1 MRGKPAKKRVLLGD
15 PVFKSKIVNRMI
27 NVVMLDGKKS
37 VAESV
42 VYGAIDRLN
51 EDRKEGLR
59 MFETAVKN
67 VMPQQ
72 EVRSKR
78 VGGATYQVPIPLK
91 HERSEA
97 LALRW
102 LITAARN
109 KKGKPMEEKLYEEL
123 NNAYQSM
130 GDAIKK
136 RDDTHRMADANR
148 AFAHFARR

>member
-136 RDDTHRMADANR
+136 RDDTHRMA
-148 AFAHFARR
+148 HFARR

>member
-27 NVVMLDGKKS
+27 NIVMLSGKKS
-37 VAESV
+37 TAESV

-78 VGGATYQVPIPLK
+78 VGGATYQVPMPLK

>member
-27 NVVMLDGKKS
+27 NVVMLSGKKS
-37 VAESV
+37 IAESV

-59 MFETAVKN
+59 MFETAVRN

-78 VGGATYQVPIPLK
+78 VGGATYQVPMPLK

-109 KKGKPMEEKLYEEL
+109 KKGKPMGEKLYEEL

>member
-136 RDDTHRMADANR
+136 RDDTHRT
-148 AFAHFARR
+148 FC

>member
-27 NVVMLDGKKS
+27 NIVMLSGKKS
-37 VAESV
+37 TAESV
-42 VYGAIDRLN
+42 VYGSIDHLN

-78 VGGATYQVPIPLK
+78 VGGATYQVPMPLK

-123 NNAYQSM
+123 NNAYQNM